1 MLFRKQELPLP
12 TSNNNSA
19 LAEKFSVF
27 FNDKIA
33 KIMTQLEASSV
44 ADSMYIENDYIT
56 TARHN
61 FFLPVTEEDVRRM
74 IMKSLAKACELNP
87 IPMKLLKDNLDILL
101 PTLTSIVC
109 KSLSTGK
116 FLDNLKEA
124 LL

>member
-12 TSNNNSA
+12 TSNNNNA
-19 LAEKFSVF
+19 LVEKFSIF

-74 IMKSLAKACELNP
+74 IMKSPAKACELNP

-109 KSLSTGK
+109 KSLSTGE
-116 FLDNLKEA
+116 FSDNLKEA

>member
-12 TSNNNSA
+12 TSNDNSA

-27 FNDKIA
+27 FNNKIA

-61 FFLPVTEEDVRRM
+61 FFLPVTEEDIRRI
-74 IMKSLAKACELNP
+74 IMKSPAKVCELDP
-87 IPMKLLKDNLDILL
+87 IPTKTPQGQSGHIVTYFDIY
-101 PTLTSIVC
+101 SV
-109 KSLSTGK
+109 
-116 FLDNLKEA
+116 
-124 LL
+124 

>member
-1 MLFRKQELPLP
+1 MMFRKQELPLP

-19 LAEKFSVF
+19 LAEKFSIF
-27 FNDKIA
+27 FNDEIA

-61 FFLPVTEEDVRRM
+61 FFLPVTEEYVKRM

-87 IPMKLLKDNLDILL
+87 IPMKLFQ
-101 PTLTSIVC
+101 
-109 KSLSTGK
+109 G
-116 FLDNLKEA
+116 
-124 LL
+124 

>member
-19 LAEKFSVF
+19 LAEKFSIF

-56 TARHN
+56 TTRHN

-74 IMKSLAKACELNP
+74 IMKSPANAC
-87 IPMKLLKDNLDILL
+87 
-101 PTLTSIVC
+101 V
-109 KSLSTGK
+109 
-116 FLDNLKEA
+116 A
-124 LL
+124 

>member
-1 MLFRKQELPLP
+1 
-12 TSNNNSA
+12 
-19 LAEKFSVF
+19 
-27 FNDKIA
+27 
-33 KIMTQLEASSV
+33 MTQLEASSV

-61 FFLPVTEEDVRRM
+61 FFLPVTEDDVRRM

-87 IPMKLLKDNLDILL
+87 IPMKLLNLDILL